1 MFETF
6 QLSNDAFYYLKD
18 GEEPLVDEALDEALV
33 VEALYPDGFT
43 ILDFK
48 PLGNTGYIE
57 ARIGPKVAMPAVKP
71 VIRQVSNPGYDIEA
85 VERNR
90 KEYADSDEVQML
102 SEICRLDI
110 VHHRLDILTGQ
121 KLAAVLFYYLRQ
133 MRYHYRNRIDKRIS
147 RNIRHYLLVCAYPL
161 CGNAECRLYRIYSVN
176 GTYNIAVI
184 ER

>member
-6 QLSNDAFYYLKD
+6 QLSNDAFYYLKN

-57 ARIGPKVAMPAVKP
+57 ARIGPKIVAPAKALQPVIKP
-71 VIRQVSNPGYDIEA
+71 VTQRHQDFGYNVEA

-90 KEYADSDEVQML
+90 KEYANSDEVQML
-102 SEICRLDI
+102 SKICRLDI
-110 VHHRLDILTGQ
+110 VWLNAEHTMLRAYWNRLDSGKRTVFGEFPIELTLKGLKYFQ
-121 KLAAVLFYYLRQ
+121 GT
-133 MRYHYRNRIDKRIS
+133 N
-147 RNIRHYLLVCAYPL
+147 P
-161 CGNAECRLYRIYSVN
+161 N
-176 GTYNIAVI
+176 GTFYRFYLKHFNKVVKS
-184 ER
+184 

>member
-18 GEEPLVDEALDEALV
+18 GEEPLVDEAIDEALV

-57 ARIGPKVAMPAVKP
+57 ARIGPKIIVPKSVPKP
-71 VIRQVSNPGYDIEA
+71 VTRRVSNPGYDTEA

-102 SEICRLDI
+102 SEVCRLDI
-110 VHHRLDILTGQ
+110 VWLNAEHTMLRVYWNRLDLGQRTVFGEFPIELTPKGLKYFQ
-121 KLAAVLFYYLRQ
+121 KT
-133 MRYHYRNRIDKRIS
+133 N
-147 RNIRHYLLVCAYPL
+147 P
-161 CGNAECRLYRIYSVN
+161 N
-176 GTYNIAVI
+176 GTFCRFYLKHFNKVVKS
-184 ER
+184 

>member
-18 GEEPLVDEALDEALV
+18 GEEPLVDEAIDEALV

-57 ARIGPKVAMPAVKP
+57 ARIGPKIIVPKSVPKP
-71 VIRQVSNPGYDIEA
+71 VIRRVSNPGYDTEA

-102 SEICRLDI
+102 SEVCRLDI
-110 VHHRLDILTGQ
+110 VWLNAEHTMLRVYWNRLDLGQRTVFGEFPIELTPKGLKYFQ
-121 KLAAVLFYYLRQ
+121 KT
-133 MRYHYRNRIDKRIS
+133 N
-147 RNIRHYLLVCAYPL
+147 P
-161 CGNAECRLYRIYSVN
+161 N
-176 GTYNIAVI
+176 GTFCRFYLKHFNKVVKS
-184 ER
+184 

>member
-43 ILDFK
+43 ILDFR

-57 ARIGPKVAMPAVKP
+57 ARIGPKIIAPKPATKP
-71 VIRQVSNPGYDIEA
+71 VIRRVSNPGYDTEA

-110 VHHRLDILTGQ
+110 VWLNAEHTMLRAYWNRLDLGQ
-121 KLAAVLFYYLRQ
+121 RTVFGEFPIELAPKGLKYFQ
-133 MRYHYRNRIDKRIS
+133 KTN
-147 RNIRHYLLVCAYPL
+147 P
-161 CGNAECRLYRIYSVN
+161 N
-176 GTYNIAVI
+176 GTFCRFYLKHFNKVVKS
-184 ER
+184 

>member
-48 PLGNTGYIE
+48 PLGDTGYIE
-57 ARIGPKVAMPAVKP
+57 ARIGPKIIASKPGPKP
-71 VIRQVSNPGYDIEA
+71 VIRQASNPGYNTEV

-102 SEICRLDI
+102 SKICRLDI
-110 VHHRLDILTGQ
+110 VWLNAGHTMLRAYWNRLDLGKRVVYGDFPLETTPKGLKYFQ
-121 KLAAVLFYYLRQ
+121 KT
-133 MRYHYRNRIDKRIS
+133 N
-147 RNIRHYLLVCAYPL
+147 P
-161 CGNAECRLYRIYSVN
+161 N
-176 GTYNIAVI
+176 GTFSRFYLKHFNKVVKS
-184 ER
+184 

>member
-48 PLGNTGYIE
+48 PLGDTGYIE
-57 ARIGPKVAMPAVKP
+57 ARIGPKIVVSKSAPKP
-71 VIRQVSNPGYDIEA
+71 VIRQVSNPGYNTEV

-102 SEICRLDI
+102 SKVCRLDI
-110 VHHRLDILTGQ
+110 VWLNPGHTMLRAYWNRLDSGQ
-121 KLAAVLFYYLRQ
+121 RTVYGDF
-133 MRYHYRNRIDKRIS
+133 
-147 RNIRHYLLVCAYPL
+147 PL
-161 CGNAECRLYRIYSVN
+161 ETTPKGLKYFQKTNPN
-176 GTYNIAVI
+176 GTFSRFYLKYFNKVVKS
-184 ER
+184 

>member
-18 GEEPLVDEALDEALV
+18 GEEPLVDDALDEALV

-48 PLGNTGYIE
+48 PLGDTGYIE
-57 ARIGPKVAMPAVKP
+57 ARIGPKIVMPTRALKP
-71 VIRQVSNPGYDIEA
+71 IARPVVQKRQDFGYDVEA

-102 SEICRLDI
+102 SKICRLEI
-110 VHHRLDILTGQ
+110 VWLDAGHTQLRAYWNRLDLGRRTVFGDFPIELTPKGLKYFQ
-121 KLAAVLFYYLRQ
+121 KT
-133 MRYHYRNRIDKRIS
+133 N
-147 RNIRHYLLVCAYPL
+147 P
-161 CGNAECRLYRIYSVN
+161 N
-176 GTYNIAVI
+176 GTFSRFYLKHFNKVVKS
-184 ER
+184 

>member
-18 GEEPLVDEALDEALV
+18 REEPLVDEALDEALV

-57 ARIGPKVAMPAVKP
+57 ARIGPKIITSIKTIQPIVEPTTQRP
-71 VIRQVSNPGYDIEA
+71 QDIGYNIEA

-90 KEYADSDEVQML
+90 KEYADSDEVQTL
-102 SEICRLDI
+102 AEICRLEI
-110 VHHRLDILTGQ
+110 VWLNAGRTQLRAYWNRLDLGQRTVFGEFPVELTPKGLKYFQ
-121 KLAAVLFYYLRQ
+121 KT
-133 MRYHYRNRIDKRIS
+133 NS
-147 RNIRHYLLVCAYPL
+147 
-161 CGNAECRLYRIYSVN
+161 N
-176 GTYNIAVI
+176 GTFCRFYLKFFNKVVKS
-184 ER
+184 

>member
-18 GEEPLVDEALDEALV
+18 GEEPLVDEAIEEALV

-57 ARIGPKVAMPAVKP
+57 ARIGPKVIAPKQVYKP
-71 VIRQVSNPGYDIEA
+71 VIRQSSNPGYDVET

-102 SEICRLDI
+102 SKVCRLEI
-110 VHHRLDILTGQ
+110 VWLDTQHTKLRAYWNRLDLGKRVVYGDYSLETTAKGLKYFQ
-121 KLAAVLFYYLRQ
+121 KT
-133 MRYHYRNRIDKRIS
+133 
-147 RNIRHYLLVCAYPL
+147 
-161 CGNAECRLYRIYSVN
+161 NAN
-176 GTYNIAVI
+176 GTFSRFYLKHFNKVVKS
-184 ER
+184 

>member
-48 PLGNTGYIE
+48 PLGDTGYIE
-57 ARIGPKVAMPAVKP
+57 ARIGPKVIAPKSAPKP
-71 VIRQVSNPGYDIEA
+71 VVSRRQDFGYNTEA
-85 VERNR
+85 AERNR

-102 SEICRLDI
+102 SKTCRLDI
-110 VHHRLDILTGQ
+110 VWLNAGHTILRAYWNRLDLGKRVVYGDFPLETTSKGLKYFQ
-121 KLAAVLFYYLRQ
+121 KT
-133 MRYHYRNRIDKRIS
+133 N
-147 RNIRHYLLVCAYPL
+147 P
-161 CGNAECRLYRIYSVN
+161 N
-176 GTYNIAVI
+176 GTFSRFYLKHFNKVVKS
-184 ER
+184 

>member
-43 ILDFK
+43 ILDFR

-57 ARIGPKVAMPAVKP
+57 ARIGPKIIVPKPATKP
-71 VIRQVSNPGYDIEA
+71 VIRRVSNPGYDTEA

-110 VHHRLDILTGQ
+110 VWLNAEHTMLRVYWNRLDLGQRTVFGEFPIELTPKGLKYFQ
-121 KLAAVLFYYLRQ
+121 KT
-133 MRYHYRNRIDKRIS
+133 N
-147 RNIRHYLLVCAYPL
+147 P
-161 CGNAECRLYRIYSVN
+161 N
-176 GTYNIAVI
+176 GTFCRFYLKHFNKVVKS
-184 ER
+184 

>member
-57 ARIGPKVAMPAVKP
+57 ARIGPKVVMPTRTLRPIAKP
-71 VIRQVSNPGYDIEA
+71 VQKRQDFGYNVEA

-102 SEICRLDI
+102 SKICRLEI
-110 VHHRLDILTGQ
+110 VWLNAEHTQLRAYQNRLDLGQRTVFGEFPIELTPKGLKYFQ
-121 KLAAVLFYYLRQ
+121 RT
-133 MRYHYRNRIDKRIS
+133 N
-147 RNIRHYLLVCAYPL
+147 P
-161 CGNAECRLYRIYSVN
+161 N
-176 GTYNIAVI
+176 GTFCRFYLKHFNKVVKS
-184 ER
+184 

>member
-18 GEEPLVDEALDEALV
+18 GEEPLVDEAIDEALV

-57 ARIGPKVAMPAVKP
+57 ARIGPKIIVPKSVPKP
-71 VIRQVSNPGYDIEA
+71 VIKRVINPGYDTEA

-110 VHHRLDILTGQ
+110 VWLNAEHTMLRVYWNRLDLGQRTVFGEFPIELTPKGLKYFQ
-121 KLAAVLFYYLRQ
+121 KT
-133 MRYHYRNRIDKRIS
+133 N
-147 RNIRHYLLVCAYPL
+147 P
-161 CGNAECRLYRIYSVN
+161 N
-176 GTYNIAVI
+176 GTFCRFYLKHFNKVVKS
-184 ER
+184 

>member
-43 ILDFK
+43 ILDFR

-57 ARIGPKVAMPAVKP
+57 ARIGPKIIVPKPATKP
-71 VIRQVSNPGYDIEA
+71 VIRRVSNPGYDTEA

-110 VHHRLDILTGQ
+110 VWLNAERTMLRAYWNRLDLGQRTVFGEFPIELTPKGLKYFQ
-121 KLAAVLFYYLRQ
+121 KT
-133 MRYHYRNRIDKRIS
+133 N
-147 RNIRHYLLVCAYPL
+147 P
-161 CGNAECRLYRIYSVN
+161 N
-176 GTYNIAVI
+176 GTFCRFYLKHFNKVVKS
-184 ER
+184 

>member
-18 GEEPLVDEALDEALV
+18 GEEPLVDEAIDEALV

-57 ARIGPKVAMPAVKP
+57 ARIGPKIIVPKSTPKP
-71 VIRQVSNPGYDIEA
+71 VIRRVSNPGYDTEA

-102 SEICRLDI
+102 SEVCRLDI
-110 VHHRLDILTGQ
+110 VWLNAEPTMLRVYWNRLDLGQRTVFGEFPIELTPKGLKYFQ
-121 KLAAVLFYYLRQ
+121 KT
-133 MRYHYRNRIDKRIS
+133 N
-147 RNIRHYLLVCAYPL
+147 P
-161 CGNAECRLYRIYSVN
+161 N
-176 GTYNIAVI
+176 GTFCRFYLKHFNKVVKS
-184 ER
+184 

>member
-48 PLGNTGYIE
+48 PLGDTGYIE
-57 ARIGPKVAMPAVKP
+57 ARIGPKSTPKP
-71 VIRQVSNPGYDIEA
+71 VTRQASNPGYNTEV

-102 SEICRLDI
+102 SKICRLDI
-110 VHHRLDILTGQ
+110 VWLNTGHTMLRAYWNRLDLGQ
-121 KLAAVLFYYLRQ
+121 RVVYGDF
-133 MRYHYRNRIDKRIS
+133 
-147 RNIRHYLLVCAYPL
+147 PL
-161 CGNAECRLYRIYSVN
+161 ETTPKGLKYFQKTNPN
-176 GTYNIAVI
+176 GTFSRFYLKHFNKVVKS
-184 ER
+184 

>member
-18 GEEPLVDEALDEALV
+18 GEEPLVDEAIDEALV

-48 PLGNTGYIE
+48 PLGNTDYIE
-57 ARIGPKVAMPAVKP
+57 ARIGPKIIVPKPAPKP
-71 VIRQVSNPGYDIEA
+71 VIRRVSNPGYDTEA

-110 VHHRLDILTGQ
+110 VWLNAEHTMLRVYWNRLDLGQRTVFGEFPIELTPKGLKYFQ
-121 KLAAVLFYYLRQ
+121 KT
-133 MRYHYRNRIDKRIS
+133 N
-147 RNIRHYLLVCAYPL
+147 P
-161 CGNAECRLYRIYSVN
+161 N
-176 GTYNIAVI
+176 GTFCRFYLKHFNKVVKS
-184 ER
+184 

>member
-18 GEEPLVDEALDEALV
+18 GEEPLVDEAIDEALV

-57 ARIGPKVAMPAVKP
+57 ARIGPKIIVPKSTPKP
-71 VIRQVSNPGYDIEA
+71 VIRRVSNPGYDTEA

-110 VHHRLDILTGQ
+110 VWLNAEHTMLRVYWNRLDLGQRTVFGEFPIELTPKGLKYFQ
-121 KLAAVLFYYLRQ
+121 KT
-133 MRYHYRNRIDKRIS
+133 N
-147 RNIRHYLLVCAYPL
+147 P
-161 CGNAECRLYRIYSVN
+161 N
-176 GTYNIAVI
+176 GTFCRFYLKHFNKVVKS
-184 ER
+184 

>member
-18 GEEPLVDEALDEALV
+18 GEEPLVDEAIDEALV

-57 ARIGPKVAMPAVKP
+57 ARIGPKIVMPALALQPVIKP
-71 VIRQVSNPGYDIEA
+71 VIQRCQDFGYNVEA

-102 SEICRLDI
+102 SEICRLEI
-110 VHHRLDILTGQ
+110 VWLNAGRTQLRAYWNRLDLGQRTVFGEFPIELTPKGLKYFQ
-121 KLAAVLFYYLRQ
+121 KT
-133 MRYHYRNRIDKRIS
+133 N
-147 RNIRHYLLVCAYPL
+147 P
-161 CGNAECRLYRIYSVN
+161 N
-176 GTYNIAVI
+176 GTFCRFYLKHFNKVAKS
-184 ER
+184 